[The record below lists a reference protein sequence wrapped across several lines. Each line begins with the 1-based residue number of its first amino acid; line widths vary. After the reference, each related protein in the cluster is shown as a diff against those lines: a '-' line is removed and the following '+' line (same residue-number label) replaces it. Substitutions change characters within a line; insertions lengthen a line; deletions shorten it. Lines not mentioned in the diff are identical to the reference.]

1 MTKEERKRIVG
12 LTMSFDL
19 LLDYVQ
25 ELLNQQYDE
34 GWDAAEARHGVDTG

>member
-1 MTKEERKRIVG
+1 MTKEERKRIVD

-25 ELLNQQYDE
+25 GLLDQQ
-34 GWDAAEARHGVDTG
+34 